1 MAVRPDVFR
10 FCGDAVRSRL
20 SVSTV
25 SRLYVVHSETRK
37 QKRVQ
42 QKKKARVTARKR
54 DEARGISVISLS
66 EVYPAPERCRVSAS
80 VLSHPRT
87 LPPLTNSEASES

>member
-1 MAVRPDVFR
+1 MAVRPDAFR
-10 FCGDAVRSRL
+10 FCGDTVRSRL

-25 SRLYVVHSETRK
+25 SRLYVVNSETRK

-42 QKKKARVTARKR
+42 QKKKARATARKR

-80 VLSHPRT
+80 VLST
-87 LPPLTNSEASES
+87 STVD